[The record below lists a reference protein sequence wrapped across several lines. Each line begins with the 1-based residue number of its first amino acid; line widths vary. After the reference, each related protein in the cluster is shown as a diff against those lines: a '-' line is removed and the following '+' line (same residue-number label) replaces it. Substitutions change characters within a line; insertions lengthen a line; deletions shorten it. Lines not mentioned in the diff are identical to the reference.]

1 MCKLT
6 PTTEIIITNRGFLV
20 DGVLMPSLKNC
31 QVIGDVRLVV
41 GAKDIE
47 PRAVVSPGIAPT
59 VQETPQPIGEPLVL
73 PPTQTPAPAQQTTPT
88 IQTDILPDEIRELA
102 QVYQAFSSFGPVVA
116 LSVLAAFAL
125 YKFKLKKK
133 KPKRDDEEHDCPH
146 AAQVVELTKRIEA
159 LERKASACPAAEL
172 LANLKSL

>member
-20 DGVLMPSLKNC
+20 DGVLTPSLKDC
-31 QVIGDVRLVV
+31 QVIGEVRLVV

-47 PRAVVSPGIAPT
+47 PRAVVSPVIAPT

-73 PPTQTPAPAQQTTPT
+73 PPTQTPAPAQRTTPT

-102 QVYQAFSSFGPVVA
+102 EVYQAFSSFGPAVA

-133 KPKRDDEEHDCPH
+133 KPKRDEEHECPH